1 VDYRIH
7 GFLKDSSKYF
17 STSAMLNAK
26 VMDHFHEEKIEIIK
40 DYLQEIDKKQ
50 DALNEMNSPVIS
62 RD

>member
-1 VDYRIH
+1 VVYRIQ

-26 VMDHFHEEKIEIIK
+26 VMDHLQEEKIEIKK
-40 DYLQEIDKKQ
+40 DYLHEIDKNQ
-50 DALNEMNSPVIS
+50 EALKEMNSPVIS